1 MMMARNA
8 KQELVNFVVRR
19 ALDPV
24 MKAKPDGRPE
34 AEKRTLEHVQDT
46 TRSEIERYRGYGSAQ
61 EVVVNFRRDL
71 NSPAAEKVHAD
82 LKALHLPTINDIED
96 EFDAKVEDLGVQV
109 SS

>member
-1 MMMARNA
+1 MARNA
-8 KQELVNFVVRR
+8 KQELVNFIVRR

-34 AEKRTLEHVQDT
+34 AERRTLEHVQDA

-71 NSPAAEKVHAD
+71 NSHAAEEVHAD
-82 LKALHLPTINDIED
+82 LKALNLPTINEIED
-96 EFDAKVEDLGVQV
+96 EFDAKVQDLGVQV
-109 SS
+109 SA